1 MNFNKLY
8 IFTTYNNLIEISKKQ
23 KLLGQNKMYL
33 KIITWDGK
41 TGHIDLLD
49 TCKPQIMLS
58 DVASVR
64 YYDEDYGKENQKC
77 IEVMYKDKTYEYFNL
92 FNYAYLMNEDG
103 KTINVYSP
111 RNGNCI
117 VEGVE
122 TIVV

>member
-1 MNFNKLY
+1 
-8 IFTTYNNLIEISKKQ
+8 
-23 KLLGQNKMYL
+23 MYL

-92 FNYAYLMNEDG
+92 FNYAYLMNDEG

-122 TIVV
+122 TLV